1 MSDVNLQKYCTFYL
15 ENNYFGIEVEQVQE
29 IIRSQPITPVALAPA
44 AIKGLINLR
53 GQIVTA
59 VDLRKLL
66 ELAPCKSSVELMNI
80 VVSTNMGV
88 YSLLVDRIGDVLELA
103 NDCSESPPENIDGIA
118 RDLVRRAYKLDG
130 QLLLT
135 MSLSTLLSPE
145 VLDYHVEA
153 A

>member
-1 MSDVNLQKYCTFYL
+1 MSDVYLQKYCTFYL

-29 IIRSQPITPVALAPA
+29 IIRSQPITPVALAPV

-66 ELAPCKSSVELMNI
+66 ELPPRESNVDLMNI
-80 VVSTNMGV
+80 VVSTNMGA
-88 YSLLVDRIGDVLELA
+88 YSLLVDRVGDVLELA
-103 NDCSESPPENIDGIA
+103 NDCSEPPPENIDGIA

-145 VLDYHVEA
+145 VLDYQVEA